1 MKKIILITTIALFVL
16 IYFITQCFFVV
27 NEKYD
32 VIVTQFGKPVKII
45 TNPGLYLKLPS
56 PFQKINKFDKRIKV
70 LNSQPI
76 QLLLGDK
83 NPIILTCFVAWKINN
98 PLLFFQSI
106 VTEENAR
113 RKINDIVNSQIGGI
127 LSNYTLNNIINTKKD
142 MVKIKE
148 IEDKITFNSN
158 QNSNNNYGINIVK
171 IGIQRISYPQI
182 VADAIYN
189 RMKSER
195 EKEAEKLLAEGK
207 EEEEKIKSETD
218 KEANDILSQA
228 YEQSQII
235 KGEGDKIALQIY
247 ASVFKKDPDFFN
259 FLKTLD
265 VYKKILGNNTVL
277 IISTDST
284 LFKYLKK
291 LTF

>member
-1 MKKIILITTIALFVL
+1 MKKFIVILSIFLILL
-16 IYFITQCFFVV
+16 IYFIFQCLFVV
-27 NEKYD
+27 SEKEY
-32 VIVTQFGKPVKII
+32 VIVTQFGKPVNLI
-45 TNPGLYLKLPS
+45 TSPGLYIKFPS
-56 PFQKINKFDKRIKV
+56 PFQKINKFDKRIKI

-83 NPIILTCFVAWKINN
+83 NPIILTCFVAWKIDD

-106 VTEENAR
+106 ITEDNAR

-127 LSNYTLNNIINTKKD
+127 LSNYTLNNIINTNKK

-148 IEDKITFNSN
+148 IEQKITSNSN
-158 QNSNNNYGINIVK
+158 KNASLNYGIKIVK

-182 VADAIYN
+182 VANAIYN

-207 EEEEKIKSETD
+207 EEEEKIKSQTD

-228 YEQSQII
+228 YEQAQII
-235 KGEGDKIALQIY
+235 KGEGDKQALLIY
-247 ASVFKKDPDFFN
+247 ASVF
-259 FLKTLD
+259 
-265 VYKKILGNNTVL
+265 
-277 IISTDST
+277 
-284 LFKYLKK
+284 
-291 LTF
+291 